1 MKRLIYFVAPLVLA
15 VGMLSPDAYASD
27 RKPGKFYGDAR
38 SAHRP
43 DHYPKK
49 KREHH
54 RYERKHHHRR
64 DYRHQHSH
72 GHHYKRHRS
81 YHLSYYH
88 GPVYRSHAHH
98 CGNVAVSRYHHHSSA
113 LSMIAG
119 GVIGGAIGHEIGHG
133 DQVATAAGAVVG
145 AAIGH
150 DLGGGR
156 RHVRVDTRY
165 ECW

>member
-1 MKRLIYFVAPLVLA
+1 MS
-15 VGMLSPDAYASD
+15 G
-27 RKPGKFYGDAR
+27 
-38 SAHRP
+38 
-43 DHYPKK
+43 
-49 KREHH
+49 
-54 RYERKHHHRR
+54 
-64 DYRHQHSH
+64 
-72 GHHYKRHRS
+72 
-81 YHLSYYH
+81 
-88 GPVYRSHAHH
+88 
-98 CGNVAVSRYHHHSSA
+98 YHHHSPA

-156 RHVRVDTRY
+156 RHGRIDTRY